1 MKNGV
6 LLNFTRSHI
15 SRDRVRSGYEII
27 KYVFSSFPSF
37 VLSLQILPVVVE
49 IVLVLPLVTFPLV
62 YFINGEKDED
72 KMWVAIGVLLF
83 FIMLLVLVFISVL
96 NTGKKN
102 PGTMEKL
109 TRYDQ

>member
-1 MKNGV
+1 M
-6 LLNFTRSHI
+6 
-15 SRDRVRSGYEII
+15 
-27 KYVFSSFPSF
+27 
-37 VLSLQILPVVVE
+37 
-49 IVLVLPLVTFPLV
+49 

-109 TRYDQ
+109 TRYDNERWRLGVLFAHYPFLKTG